1 MTISGAVAD
10 RVEKLLRQKG
20 LSADKLVQ
28 LSALPKETF
37 KSLMKGKTAS
47 TDLRTI
53 FSLCYGFGIS
63 VGEFF
68 DDPVFD
74 YRSNDLNF

>member
-20 LSADKLVQ
+20 LSAYKLVQ

-47 TDLRTI
+47 TASGRFFRCVTASVFRSESFSMIRSLITGRTT
-53 FSLCYGFGIS
+53 
-63 VGEFF
+63 
-68 DDPVFD
+68 
-74 YRSNDLNF
+74 